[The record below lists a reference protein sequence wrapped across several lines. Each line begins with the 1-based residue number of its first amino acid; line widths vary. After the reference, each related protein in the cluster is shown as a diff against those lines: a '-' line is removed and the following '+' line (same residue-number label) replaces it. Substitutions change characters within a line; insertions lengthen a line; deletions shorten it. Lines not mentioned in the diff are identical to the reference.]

1 MSQPI
6 IYTVS
11 RLNTVARLLLEQELG
26 QVWLTAEISNLI
38 QHSSGHWYFTLKDQN
53 AQVKAAMFKGQNRR
67 VAFRPQN
74 GQQVLVSAQ
83 VSLYEARG
91 DYQLIIDKMQ
101 PAGDG
106 LLQIKLEEL
115 KAKLNAEGLFLQERK
130 KSLPKN
136 PQSIGL
142 ITSPTGAAIRDML
155 TVLARRNPLIK
166 VVIYPTLVQGSSAA
180 PAIVQSLHIAAQ
192 RSECDG
198 YIIGRGGGSL
208 EDLWCFNDEE
218 VVRAIAN
225 FPLPIISAVGHETDT
240 TLSDFAADMRAPTP
254 SAAAELMST
263 DNQQQQ
269 IQLIQQQRHLT
280 QSIQLLLQQENL
292 RWQRLF
298 TRLQRMNPRHQ
309 LQQKQLKQ
317 DDLQHR
323 LERAIHIYLHR
334 QNQQSAHLSLR
345 LEQRNPIKQISQL
358 KIEQRYQVER
368 LYKAMSDML
377 IARNNRHQRLI
388 SQLNALSP
396 LNVLARGYSVTMNQQ
411 GKVIINQDQ
420 VTEGEQLTIHL
431 RQGQLQV
438 KALKSAN

>member
-208 EDLWCFNDEE
+208 EDLWCFNNEE

-323 LERAIHIYLHR
+323 LERAIHIYLQR
-334 QNQQSAHLSLR
+334 QNQESAHLSLR

>member
-180 PAIVQSLHIAAQ
+180 AAIIQSLHIAAQ

-280 QSIQLLLQQENL
+280 QSIQLLLKQENL

-323 LERAIHIYLHR
+323 LERAIHIYLQR
-334 QNQQSAHLSLR
+334 QNQESAHLSLR